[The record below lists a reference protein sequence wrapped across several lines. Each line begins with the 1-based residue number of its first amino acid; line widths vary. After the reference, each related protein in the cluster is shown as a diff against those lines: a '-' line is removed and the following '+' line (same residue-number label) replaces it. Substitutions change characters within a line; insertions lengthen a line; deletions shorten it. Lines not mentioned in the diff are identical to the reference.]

1 MEIPT
6 KKELAKMI
14 DLVTAD
20 LNNILET
27 ESLAKADPG
36 AEATGEKTPEGSST
50 DTPEESASPGDS
62 DGKETSAPSEEAP
75 PSDGAPE
82 SAPPQGEAP
91 PAEGAPQD
99 DQTDPAAD
107 ANGTAEALAAEY
119 SKLPPE
125 ELKIH
130 FLACKEALMQSLGGD
145 GQGDQVPPGQPE
157 GQPQEPQGQPDQTPP
172 PEAPAPDTSSAPM
185 SPGMGKSEFDSP
197 DGEKVAVK
205 KSEVD
210 MASVFAEIET
220 LKKGLKDKDEQ
231 ILKMETSFGEAAVGL
246 KKLLE
251 RGNGLRKSIASTG
264 FTPKPGS
271 EPANPNQID
280 VSQISR
286 TEALSRLK
294 EVTATNTSLTKSDRD
309 QINAFVFG
317 NCSIEK
323 VGKFLVK

>member
-1 MEIPT
+1 MENIPT
-6 KKELAKMI
+6 KKELAKLI
-14 DLVTAD
+14 DLVTDD
-20 LNNILET
+20 LSNLMKA
-27 ESLAKADPG
+27 ESLSKADPG
-36 AEATGEKTPEGSST
+36 VEATGEKTPEGSSA

-91 PAEGAPQD
+91 VEGAPQD

-157 GQPQEPQGQPDQTPP
+157 GQPQAPA
-172 PEAPAPDTSSAPM
+172 PEAPQPNTSSAPM
-185 SPGMGKSEFDSP
+185 APGMGKSEFDSP

-210 MASVFAEIET
+210 MAAVFAEIET
-220 LKKGLKDKDEQ
+220 LKKGLKEKDEQ
-231 ILKMETSFGEAAVGL
+231 ILKMETSFGEAATGL
-246 KKLLE
+246 KKLFE

-271 EPANPNQID
+271 EPANPDKID
-280 VSQISR
+280 VSQLSR
-286 TEALSRLK
+286 PEALSRLK
-294 EVTATNTSLTKSDRD
+294 EVTATSTSLTKSDRD
-309 QINAFVFG
+309 QINAYVFG

-323 VGKFLVK
+323 VEKFLK

>member
-14 DLVTAD
+14 DLVTDD
-20 LNNILET
+20 LSKLMDA
-27 ESLAKADPG
+27 ESLSKADPG

-50 DTPEESASPGDS
+50 DTPEESASPEAPG
-62 DGKETSAPSEEAP
+62 GKETAPPSEEAP
-75 PSDGAPE
+75 PADGAPE

-145 GQGDQVPPGQPE
+145 GQGDQVPPE
-157 GQPQEPQGQPDQTPP
+157 GQPQGQPDQGPPP

-185 SPGMGKSEFDSP
+185 APGMGKSEFDSP

-205 KSEVD
+205 KSETD
-210 MASVFAEIET
+210 MASVFAELET
-220 LKKGLKDKDEQ
+220 LKKGLKEKDKQ
-231 ILKMETSFGEAAVGL
+231 ILAMETSFGEAAVSL
-246 KKLLE
+246 KKLFE
-251 RGNGLRKSIASTG
+251 RGNGLRKSIASTA

-271 EPANPNQID
+271 EAANPDKID

-294 EVTATNTSLTKSDRD
+294 EVTATSTSLTKSDRD
-309 QINAFVFG
+309 QISKYVFG
-317 NCSIEK
+317 NCSIDK
-323 VGKFLVK
+323 VEEFLK